1 MGRTGCDQS
10 TSEVMDDSTRS
21 AISMRVR
28 ILFHRVTRLETG
40 QLRVETIVAR
50 IPLGVHGEVPQSLGM
65 ARHKSM
71 PYAEVYGVPASSRT
85 RPRTRL
91 SSFPGRAAPQTE
103 SHQAQDKREK
113 AIARLSE
120 VC

>member
-1 MGRTGCDQS
+1 MSVIFNTVIAEYSDFSSITEG
-10 TSEVMDDSTRS
+10 
-21 AISMRVR
+21 A
-28 ILFHRVTRLETG
+28 
-40 QLRVETIVAR
+40 ETIVAR

-65 ARHKSM
+65 ARHKRM

-85 RPRTRL
+85 RPRARL